1 MATKTDEQ
9 KKKEAAA
16 RMRRAREAKK
26 QARETAAAA
35 APAAAG
41 DEVKNGPETPSGA
54 ENATSVTADSP
65 EAGQRV
71 YTEEE
76 VRKLLEEA
84 EKKRAAETAQI
95 VVKMSTP
102 ESERVAFLWQAPVAD
117 YNVLEIGENGR
128 FGRVTGKTDT
138 FWVPKSELSGVLT
151 EAMRNYIRRRWL
163 IVLSGVSD
171 EEREILGCAY
181 KDGELLSREAFR
193 TMLDMGDELVRI
205 FPGLCRP
212 HKEMVAQRYYEAYL
226 AQDPRVTRDRV
237 LALNE
242 LSKKDYADAPQGD
255 PNRAGLF
262 ARMIREMNRQDET
275 A

>member
-1 MATKTDEQ
+1 MATKTAQQ
-9 KKKEAAA
+9 KKEEAAA
-16 RMRRAREAKK
+16 RMRKAREAKK
-26 QARETAAAA
+26 RATDAVSDSSKKDQEMSSADGTATLHG
-35 APAAAG
+35 AG
-41 DEVKNGPETPSGA
+41 S
-54 ENATSVTADSP
+54 DSP
-65 EAGQRV
+65 TSPRM

-76 VRKLLEEA
+76 VRKLLEEVD
-84 EKKRAAETAQI
+84 KKRASEAAQI

-138 FWVPKSELSGVLT
+138 FWVPKSELASILT
-151 EAMRNYIRRRWL
+151 EQIRSYIKRRWL

-193 TMLDMGDELVRI
+193 KMLDMGDDIVDI
-205 FPGLCRP
+205 FQGLCRP

-226 AQDPRVTRDRV
+226 AQDSRVTRDRV

-262 ARMIREMNRQDET
+262 ARLIREMNRQDET
-275 A
+275 E